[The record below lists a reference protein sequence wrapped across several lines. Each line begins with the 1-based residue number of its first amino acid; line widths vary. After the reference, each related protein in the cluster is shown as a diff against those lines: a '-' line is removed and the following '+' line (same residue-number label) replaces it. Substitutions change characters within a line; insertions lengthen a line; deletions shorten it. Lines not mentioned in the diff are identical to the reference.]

1 MLLRMSVLLV
11 CSLLSAGQLSAAVI
25 EIQGNVAFNFSGTQC
40 HEVVGDASSGNY
52 RANLYVVVPRG
63 SRDGQHIVA
72 QRVLLRVSFDGTNK
86 FGDDDGANDL
96 VEFAIDDKKV
106 MSTADARLLGKV
118 LKQDNGLSATAVL
131 YNTEGKDSGDQ
142 VMFSLQLKQFPKH
155 VIVTGSRYS
164 RDCLITWFGVLKDRA
179 RRYTKKL

>member
-11 CSLLSAGQLSAAVI
+11 CSLLSAGQLPAAVI
-25 EIQGNVAFNFSGTQC
+25 EIQGNIAFNFSGTQC

-52 RANLYVVVPRG
+52 KANLYVVVPRRSG
-63 SRDGQHIVA
+63 DAHIVA

-106 MSTADARLLGKV
+106 MSTTDEQLLGKV
-118 LKQDNGLSATAVL
+118 LKQDNSLSATAVL
-131 YNTEGKDSGDQ
+131 YNTEGKGSGDQ
-142 VMFSLQLKQFPKH
+142 VMFSLLLKHFPKY

-164 RDCLITWFGVLKDRA
+164 RDCLITWFGVLKDRG